1 MSFTA
6 SNIKWICFINGIEV
20 PLLAAS
26 VSSLANELTSAQITL
41 PYSPFLSRLPKHTK
55 ITLFSLDYA
64 SVPVVPRLEF
74 DGVAQIISW
83 RKDRFSGNT
92 GLFIMAQTDGI
103 IWSSRK
109 KFNFYLDN
117 CFGVDRMASKMQD
130 IEQVNNTLDSPIFD
144 PVNQVVS
151 SANGDG
157 GRAATLFLTHMFNL
171 DSNKKFSGT
180 INYKDCGT
188 TINTVGKN
196 NTTGGV
202 DATVNESNT
211 NPNWYAHYI
220 QKYYQDYNVLNKV
233 CRINLPD
240 MYKQA
245 FGDYQSW
252 NIVIQQMG
260 TARGEVN
267 FWNFAAYLC
276 DLYGFEIFDISDCAY
291 TTISQADI
299 NYLYSASEVKSGTG
313 VPTVKVDIGT
323 PKPFMAEYLI
333 KPKSP
338 FGPIP
343 LCNIVFPD
351 QVLDK
356 SFQKN
361 FQMEVTRVNAAQVNI
376 NALALGP
383 NDSGIGYNFYQGP
396 FTTNP
401 YDDYFGSFNIN
412 KQPINP
418 LELATFMK
426 RSSYEDE
433 FGSVSKTVQLPDVIS
448 RMFATILQNNK
459 PGSAKYE
466 EAMKNIQSMMN
477 HHFMIAY
484 TDKVQFTMQVTPDVQ
499 VVPGMPLLV
508 LDENGEHIVS
518 YCTGREK
525 SWSKDGQY
533 YINLKL
539 QYARPYDIKSQ
550 SMADIIDPFDPHA
563 FPSTYA
569 KDISMM
575 ANYIGC
581 MFMPINEEFSLVDYT
596 TKLVN
601 EWYEN
606 NRNTNLVK
614 TNRNAWRTVADYF
627 DYQEF
632 MGVSKPT
639 TYDTSN
645 AYNKMHYDLIS
656 KWDVTDS
663 AARMAALQ
671 WSYAPPGKK
680 VPDITYGVN
689 VRASDNSSYGMFY
702 KPNEDELS
710 TPGPI
715 KVSPYI
721 AGIVNCHNR
730 YLMQIGNNIS

>member
-20 PLLAAS
+20 PLIAAS
-26 VSSLANELTSAQITL
+26 VSSIANELTSAQITL

-55 ITLFSLDYA
+55 ITLFSINFND
-64 SVPVVPRLEF
+64 VPAIPRLEF
-74 DGVAQIISW
+74 DGVIQIISW

-103 IWSSRK
+103 IWSARK

-130 IEQVNNTLDSPIFD
+130 ISQVNNTLDSPVFD

-171 DSNKKFSGT
+171 DSNQKFSGT
-180 INYKDCGT
+180 LNYRDCGT
-188 TINTVGKN
+188 SVNTLGKN
-196 NTTGGV
+196 NSTGGV
-202 DATVNESNT
+202 DQISEANT
-211 NPNWYAHYI
+211 NINWYAHYI
-220 QKYYQDYNVLNKV
+220 KKYYEDYNVLNKV

-276 DLYGFEIFDISDCAY
+276 DLYGFEIFDLPDCNYTKISD
-291 TTISQADI
+291 ADI
-299 NYLYSASEVKSGTG
+299 NYLYSAPEVQSGTG
-313 VPTVKVDIGT
+313 VPTVKVKIGT
-323 PKPFMAEYLI
+323 PKYFMAEYLI

-343 LCNIVFPD
+343 LCNIIFPD

-396 FTTNP
+396 FTTNTTN
-401 YDDYFGSFNIN
+401 DYFGSFNID
-412 KQPINP
+412 KLPINP
-418 LELATFMK
+418 EELATFMK

-433 FGSVSKTVQLPDVIS
+433 FGSSSKTVQLPDVIS
-448 RMFATILQNNK
+448 RMFATILQNNEK
-459 PGSAKYE
+459 GSAKYE

-484 TDKVQFTMQVTPDVQ
+484 TDKVQFTMQITPDVE

-508 LDENGEHIVS
+508 LDENGEHIVA

-550 SMADIIDPFDPHA
+550 SMADIIDPFDPHT
-563 FPSTYA
+563 FKDTYS
-569 KDISMM
+569 KDIAMM

-581 MFMPINEEFSLVDYT
+581 NFMPVSVDFDLVTYT
-596 TKLVN
+596 TDLVN
-601 EWYEN
+601 EWYDN
-606 NRNTNLVK
+606 DKNTNLIK
-614 TNRNAWRTVADYF
+614 TNRQAWRITADYL

-632 MGVSKPT
+632 MGISSPKN
-639 TYDTSN
+639 YDVNDS
-645 AYNKMHYDLIS
+645 YNKMHYDLIS
-656 KWDVTDS
+656 KWDITDN

-680 VPDITYGVN
+680 KPDITNGV
-689 VRASDNSSYGMFY
+689 FY
-702 KPNEDELS
+702 KPNENELNV
-710 TPGPI
+710 PGPI